1 MTAWLIAILAAVLIG
16 AALWRSLALRVWV
29 LRKIFGGPGPGRGP
43 ADLESRKAALSVRR
57 DLIYPSPHGD
67 GRYDLYLP
75 AGEGPFPV
83 VVWIHGG
90 AFVAGDKANVANWA
104 VMLAYA
110 GYAVAALNYCW
121 APELTFP
128 GQARQIQAAMA
139 ALKAHPQLDLT
150 RTALAG
156 DSAGAYLALQAGL
169 ITVNPAF
176 AAALEVPPA
185 LPPEAL
191 KALVLCCGCY
201 RLIPHGR
208 DLASRLLGRSV
219 GWALFGRRDWMS
231 LPAAPLTDLIGRVTG
246 GLPPCYIA
254 DGNTGSFEADGRA
267 LAAALEQAGVPAVT
281 RFYGREAG
289 AVGHEYQFDLLTPQG
304 VETWEEA
311 LEFLHKS
318 LP

>member
-1 MTAWLIAILAAVLIG
+1 MTPWLIGILLALLIV
-16 AALWRSLALRVWV
+16 AALWRSLGLRVWL
-29 LRKIFGGPGPGRGP
+29 LRKIFGGPGPGQGP
-43 ADLESRKAALSVRR
+43 ADLESRKAALSIRR
-57 DLIYPSPHGD
+57 DLVYPSPDGD

-83 VVWIHGG
+83 VVWVHGG
-90 AFVAGDKANVANWA
+90 AFVAGDKANVSNWA
-104 VMLAYA
+104 VMLAHA
-110 GYAVAALNYCW
+110 GYAVAALNYRW
-121 APELTFP
+121 APELAFP
-128 GQARQIQAAMA
+128 GQARQIQAALA
-139 ALKAHPQLDLT
+139 ALRAHPHLDVT
-150 RTALAG
+150 RVALAG

-169 ITVNPAF
+169 ITVKPAF
-176 AAALEVPPA
+176 SAALGVSPA

-208 DLASRLLGRSV
+208 DFASRLLGRSV
-219 GWALFGRRDWMS
+219 GWALFGRRDWAA
-231 LPAAPLTDLIGRVTG
+231 LPTAPLTDLISQVTS

-254 DGNTGSFEADGRA
+254 DGNTGSFEEDGRA
-267 LAAALEQAGVPAVT
+267 LAAALEQAGVAAVT
-281 RFYGREAG
+281 RFYGRESG

-311 LEFLHKS
+311 LDFLHKF